1 MTVTKKNSQ
10 GETRIVGSLKRGDY
24 FGEKA
29 LINQDKRLA
38 SIIADESGTECLT
51 LDRK

>member
-1 MTVTKKNSQ
+1 MTKKNGQ
-10 GETRIVGSLKRGDY
+10 GESRIVGTLKRGDY
-24 FGEKA
+24 FGEQA
-29 LINQDKRLA
+29 LINSDKRLA